1 MRKTQNVLVVLLILA
16 SMLVIPI
23 TLAEEDEEV
32 LVISSSPEE
41 DQIPSAF
48 RFGWEKFK
56 LNFVKNQTIRAERE
70 LQLARW
76 KIAEARVATRNGNM
90 KRAEK
95 AMEAHEQ
102 ILRRVQ
108 DRVSKMENNSMTPGL
123 DNAIR
128 VHRQRLASLNMTL
141 QNANLSEEQ
150 RVRIEARIGKTDNV
164 ADTLERNRDRI
175 QQRIHAQINDFERNY
190 SEIEKEGLNSLS
202 NITRQ

>member
-164 ADTLERNRDRI
+164 TDTIERNRDRI

-190 SEIEKEGLNSLS
+190 SEIKKEGLNSLS

>member
-141 QNANLSEEQ
+141 QNAKS
-150 RVRIEARIGKTDNV
+150 
-164 ADTLERNRDRI
+164 
-175 QQRIHAQINDFERNY
+175 F
-190 SEIEKEGLNSLS
+190 
-202 NITRQ
+202 